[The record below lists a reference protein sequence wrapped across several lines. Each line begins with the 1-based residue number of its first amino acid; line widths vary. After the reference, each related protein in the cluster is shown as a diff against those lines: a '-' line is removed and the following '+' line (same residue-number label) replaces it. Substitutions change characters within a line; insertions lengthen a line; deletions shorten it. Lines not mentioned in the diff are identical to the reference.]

1 MVSLNLQ
8 ISHPNYIGFKL
19 DFVVSEIRTYCTVS
33 ASEIPLNIGPA
44 VLLPALNKVKEHGDH
59 NKVTEHGGLTR
70 LRSMGTK
77 QGKGT

>member
-44 VLLPALNKVKEHGDH
+44 VLLPALNKVKEHGD
-59 NKVTEHGGLTR
+59 
-70 LRSMGTK
+70 
-77 QGKGT
+77 